1 MKTIV
6 DSETGALVM
15 IPQSDRD
22 HRLIFHL
29 INCAELS
36 EFSRYLELEDD
47 KDKEITECLDV
58 ETDQLLNYPSKTQ
71 WQREDRTPVSLNSRD
86 SYVGGKIIGFK
97 V

>member
-1 MKTIV
+1 MRTIV
-6 DSETGALVM
+6 DNETGALVM
-15 IPQSDRD
+15 IPQSDKD

-29 INCAELS
+29 LNCSELS
-36 EFSRYLELEDD
+36 EFSRYLELEND
-47 KDKEITECLDV
+47 KDKEITETL
-58 ETDQLLNYPSKTQ
+58 EIAGEQLLTYPSKTQ